1 MGVSLANTPLI
12 RILFCFAFHPHPS
25 HLSHLFDAVGK
36 ISVTP
41 SAKFRGPKSN
51 LNGSLRALEIRMNHE
66 VLNRLDEIF
75 RGPGGPAPEAY
86 THKR

>member
-1 MGVSLANTPLI
+1 MGVSVQNTPLI
-12 RILFCFAFHPHPS
+12 RILFCFAVHPNPS
-25 HLSHLFDAVGK
+25 HLHIFFDAVGK

-51 LNGSLRALEIRMNHE
+51 LNGSLRALEIKMNHE

-75 RGPGGPAPEAY
+75 PGPGGPAPEAY
-86 THKR
+86 TWG